1 VTSSGDRRALLLD
14 LDGVVTDTAR
24 AHEAA
29 WRRTLAA
36 HGHPFDASAYARTR
50 GRSRADSLTELLAGR
65 DVDAEAFATML
76 AEKDAAYR
84 AALADLGPGDVLPGA
99 GELIAAAR
107 RRGWS
112 VAIASSSRN
121 ARAVLERLGLA
132 DRFDAVADGTAGAPK
147 PAPDIFLAAAAAVG
161 VAPAVCIAVDVGAAG
176 VDAALAAGMRVVGV
190 GPADEVGR
198 AHLRVATTAELDLDR
213 LLAELDGA
221 DTGAARA
228 ARGSAA

>member
-1 VTSSGDRRALLLD
+1 MAGDDARRALLLD

-29 WRRTLAA
+29 WRGTLAA
-36 HGHPFDASAYARTR
+36 HGLRFEQDAYARTR
-50 GRSRADSLTELLAGR
+50 GRSRADSLHELVAGQ
-65 DVDAEAFATML
+65 DVGPTLFATML

-99 GELIAAAR
+99 AELIAAAR
-107 RRGWS
+107 ARGWP

-121 ARAVLERLGLA
+121 AGLVLGRLGIA

-161 VAPAVCIAVDVGAAG
+161 VPPAACVAVDDGGAG

-190 GPADEVGR
+190 GPADEVGQ
-198 AHLRVATTAELDLDR
+198 AHVRVDTTADLDLDR
-213 LLAELDGA
+213 LLAALD
-221 DTGAARA
+221 AA
-228 ARGSAA
+228 

>member
-1 VTSSGDRRALLLD
+1 MTGDRPPRALLLD

-29 WRRTLAA
+29 WRSTLTA
-36 HGHPFDASAYARTR
+36 HGLSFDPAAYARTR
-50 GRSRADSLTELLAGR
+50 GRSRADSLRELLTGQP
-65 DVDAEAFATML
+65 VDPGTFDAML

-84 AALADLGPGDVLPGA
+84 GALVDLGPGDVLPGTA
-99 GELIAAAR
+99 ELIDAAR
-107 RRGWS
+107 ARGWP

-121 ARAVLERLGLA
+121 AGLVLARLGLA

-161 VAPAVCIAVDVGAAG
+161 VPPAACLAVDDGGAG

-190 GPADEVGR
+190 GPAAEVGH
-198 AHLRVATTAELDLDR
+198 AHVRVDATAALDLDD
-213 LLAELDGA
+213 LIAALD
-221 DTGAARA
+221 AA
-228 ARGSAA
+228 